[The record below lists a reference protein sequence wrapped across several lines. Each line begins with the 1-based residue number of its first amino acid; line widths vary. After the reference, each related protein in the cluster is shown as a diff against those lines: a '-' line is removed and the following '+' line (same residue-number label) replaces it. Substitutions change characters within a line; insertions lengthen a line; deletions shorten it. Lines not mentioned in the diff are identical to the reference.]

1 MGFDPAAV
9 VKDLAKRPFALVGFL
24 AFVLLIPLAA
34 TSFNRA
40 IKAMGAAR
48 WQRLHRLVY
57 AIALLGL
64 LHFFWMRAS
73 KHRYDEVLVYAVV
86 IGLLLGMRLWR
97 RMRTEKS
104 TSIAPMVRNTQA
116 SRVTGS

>member
-1 MGFDPAAV
+1 M
-9 VKDLAKRPFALVGFL
+9 LLV
-24 AFVLLIPLAA
+24 PLAA

-40 IKAMGAAR
+40 IKAMGAVR

-86 IGLLLGMRLWR
+86 IGGLLGVRLWR
-97 RMRTEKS
+97 RLQA
-104 TSIAPMVRNTQA
+104 APSPRAAPVARNAQP